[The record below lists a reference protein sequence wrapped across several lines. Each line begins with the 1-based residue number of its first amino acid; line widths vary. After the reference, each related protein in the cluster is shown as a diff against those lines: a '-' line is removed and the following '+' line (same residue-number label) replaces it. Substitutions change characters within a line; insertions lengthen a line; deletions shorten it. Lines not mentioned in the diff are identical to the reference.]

1 MATTI
6 SLERIAELKE
16 LQEIVTT
23 YPSRISE
30 WETSFLSST
39 IERIDKYGESTFLSE
54 KQEAVLVRIEE
65 KVYSS

>member
-1 MATTI
+1 MAITI
-6 SLERIAELKE
+6 STERIAEIKE

-30 WETSFLSST
+30 WETEFLSST
-39 IERIDKYGESTFLSE
+39 LERIDKYGEGTFLSE